1 MDSPM
6 LFQFLGESID
16 AGLSSF
22 VDATAG
28 SVINSFTTLA
38 VAFATLYYVL
48 VGFMMITGR
57 VEQTGST
64 FLISCGKFLL
74 IAGFALNVDSYM
86 TWVAQTL
93 QGLETGVSSAW
104 AGSNADY
111 QPKSVY
117 ELIDGAL
124 GKGWGISGDLW
135 ERAGNRSWQE
145 TNMAFGDYFNAVI
158 IALATGIIAIPAGGM
173 IVVAK
178 AALVIMLGIG
188 PMFVMCLMFP
198 ATQRY
203 FDSWLGQVMTYI
215 FRIALMATVL
225 SLAVVIFNN
234 LVSAVDLES
243 DQNTLFTSF
252 LLIGATVVLAR
263 LLDEMNTVSGQL
275 AGGMSLATLTFGRMV
290 AGATSPLRVAGSAIN
305 RQSTR
310 RDMQSGMMV
319 TGGRLNHLAA
329 GNTMWNPAY
338 RQHVMQ
344 NMGKNWGPAA
354 GGKTSQ

>member
-1 MDSPM
+1 
-6 LFQFLGESID
+6 
-16 AGLSSF
+16 
-22 VDATAG
+22 
-28 SVINSFTTLA
+28 
-38 VAFATLYYVL
+38 
-48 VGFMMITGR
+48 
-57 VEQTGST
+57 
-64 FLISCGKFLL
+64 
-74 IAGFALNVDSYM
+74 
-86 TWVAQTL
+86 
-93 QGLETGVSSAW
+93 
-104 AGSNADY
+104 
-111 QPKSVY
+111 
-117 ELIDGAL
+117 
-124 GKGWGISGDLW
+124 
-135 ERAGNRSWQE
+135 
-145 TNMAFGDYFNAVI
+145 
-158 IALATGIIAIPAGGM
+158 
-173 IVVAK
+173 
-178 AALVIMLGIG
+178 
-188 PMFVMCLMFP
+188 FP

-225 SLAVVIFNN
+225 SLAIVIFNN

-243 DQNTLFTSF
+243 DQNTLYTSL

-290 AGATSPLRVAGSAIN
+290 AGATSPLRVAGNTIN

-354 GGKTSQ
+354 GGKTSKERDQRQWIDLA